1 MKEGI
6 DNKQKV
12 RHTVKRLYTYSKKA
26 FWKWGIW
33 RWIGGLFS
41 ASLNILIARMIGQML
56 DIAVGGKWSEAITFI
71 VLVSVFVI
79 GRSVIGYTNSL
90 TSYSYEAHAGYIMR
104 CAAMEIGRAHV

>member
-56 DIAVGGKWSEAITFI
+56 DIAVGKNISPDN
-71 VLVSVFVI
+71 L
-79 GRSVIGYTNSL
+79 N
-90 TSYSYEAHAGYIMR
+90 SYSSDSFR
-104 CAAMEIGRAHV
+104 NR